1 MKEHGDYVVGRSKQL
16 VLFSGRGPWNDET
29 MRRGSRE
36 TGLIIKQIDKTKPW
50 GQISYLSG
58 ESIMPPSTFSAF
70 IKQIIIRKE
79 NGMTALA
86 VVIKDS
92 NIINT
97 IKSQLTQAYDS
108 VDIEHKFLSGVD
120 EALDWLEQLSIQVD
134 RMEVHAFF
142 NQHSFAQLKDIDI

>member
-1 MKEHGDYVVGRSKQL
+1 MKEHGDYVVGRSEQL

-36 TGLIIKQIDKTKPW
+36 TGRVISQIDKTRPW

-70 IKQIIIRKE
+70 IKQIVIRKE
-79 NGMTALA
+79 SGMTALA

-92 NIINT
+92 NITNT
-97 IKSQLTQAYDS
+97 IKSQLTQAYES
-108 VDIEHKFLSGVD
+108 VDIEHKFLNGID

-134 RMEVHAFF
+134 RKAVHAFF
-142 NQHSFAQLKDIDI
+142 NQYSFAQLNDMDI